1 MPALQTSF
9 PSWPRCRSCRSPLPR
24 PGSRPAE
31 APGPQVWEMRCPAP
45 PRPTVPTC
53 PSPPESPTC
62 RAPFQGRLPGG
73 PAGLRAPSPYR
84 RSSRPGWRRRR
95 LGDRGARPQ
104 RRAATGRP
112 TSRRWRRL
120 GQHTGSQGRRGAG
133 QKRPREGGRGGDR
146 RRGRGD
152 GEEAGPRGQPRAL
165 GSCAGGGASPTV
177 PGLCPLLFHPFLTVH
192 LPPWPHHYSF
202 SFSARKAKM
211 NRLARLVGSLI
222 SRNRQAPGAKV
233 VPVPTP
239 RVFISPLSNH
249 IPPVVPCALQR
260 TSTRGSGQL

>member
-95 LGDRGARPQ
+95 RGARGARPQ
-104 RRAATGRP
+104 RRAAAGRP

-133 QKRPREGGRGGDR
+133 QKRPREGGRAGGAEPGGGGGGTGR
-146 RRGRGD
+146 RRGPAGSPGRRARAR
-152 GEEAGPRGQPRAL
+152 EEGRRRQSRVSVHSFFILFSRSIFRPGHITTLSPSLPGRPR
-165 GSCAGGGASPTV
+165 
-177 PGLCPLLFHPFLTVH
+177 
-192 LPPWPHHYSF
+192 
-202 SFSARKAKM
+202 
-211 NRLARLVGSLI
+211 
-222 SRNRQAPGAKV
+222 
-233 VPVPTP
+233 
-239 RVFISPLSNH
+239 
-249 IPPVVPCALQR
+249 
-260 TSTRGSGQL
+260 